1 MYMVRITTTFP
12 RALNFGVR
20 PKERPTVLKAENT
33 SKRTSRKLT
42 PGSLNKRRKEERKM
56 TLKLKEMTRKA
67 LVMSGKGRV
76 LRKMDADSLAAIL
89 DFRKANI
96 TPIVLV
102 LTPPPVE
109 PGEAPM
115 NMSKIKRKTEAELR

>member
-1 MYMVRITTTFP
+1 
-12 RALNFGVR
+12 
-20 PKERPTVLKAENT
+20 
-33 SKRTSRKLT
+33 
-42 PGSLNKRRKEERKM
+42 M

>member
-1 MYMVRITTTFP
+1 MTILP

-20 PKERPTVLKAENT
+20 PRESPTVLKAENT
-33 SKRTSRKLT
+33 SKSTSRKLT
-42 PGSLNKRRKEERKM
+42 ADSLNKRIKEERKM
-56 TLKLKEMTRKA
+56 KLRLKEITRKA
-67 LVMSGKGRV
+67 LVTRGKGRV
-76 LRKMDADSLAAIL
+76 LRKMDTDSLAAIL